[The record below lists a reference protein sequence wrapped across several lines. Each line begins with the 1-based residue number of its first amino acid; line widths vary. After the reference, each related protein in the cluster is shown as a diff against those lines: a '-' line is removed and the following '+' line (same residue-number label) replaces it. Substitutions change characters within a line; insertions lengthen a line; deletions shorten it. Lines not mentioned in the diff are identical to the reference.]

1 MLFHSDK
8 RPRNA
13 LTAIFAEPE
22 HADILLGIFNNLAIQ
37 HIPAL
42 LRVSPLA
49 HLNSVYKPDA
59 K

>member
-1 MLFHSDK
+1 MLSHSDK

-13 LTAIFAEPE
+13 LTAIFTERG

-42 LRVSPLA
+42 LRVLLLTSTQSTSLT
-49 HLNSVYKPDA
+49 L
-59 K
+59 

>member
-8 RPRNA
+8 RPRSA
-13 LTAIFAEPE
+13 LTAIFTESG

-42 LRVSPLA
+42 LRVSALSPL
-49 HLNSVYKPDA
+49 SPV
-59 K
+59 